1 MLDWL
6 FRLLGAPIL
15 DKIVSAGLQYHADSL
30 KAQNDAR
37 ASEIEAAKAGWDAGI
52 RDRTVTADLWKGLMG
67 DWAFRLV
74 WLLYAAPPGIY
85 LAWLFIH
92 DKLLQLGST
101 DPLSP
106 FLEGITHTVVY
117 ALFGF
122 GSVASGGAAAVKI
135 ASIVNRKG

>member
-30 KAQNDAR
+30 KAANDAR

-52 RDRTVTADLWKGLMG
+52 RDRTVTVDLWKGLMG
-67 DWAFRLV
+67 DWAFKLV
-74 WLLYAAPPGIY
+74 WLLYAAPPGVY

-106 FLEGITHTVVY
+106 FLEGVTQTIIY

-122 GSVASGGAAAVKI
+122 GSVVSGGAAAVKI
-135 ASIVNRKG
+135 ADLKSRRG